1 MTRSQRE
8 ALVEHYLTGE
18 MSAAEEQE
26 FFMTVAVDGELL
38 GTLRAHRQVERALRR
53 DRDAL
58 PSGYAAVQERALAM
72 LAVQPQ
78 VSPISNARRWFSG
91 SRFSNWITTA
101 STALVF
107 AVAGYAGRDMIS
119 EPKPDAVPPI
129 HSVAT
134 TSQQTGKPQSGIPM
148 TITPHRDS
156 VVESAT
162 PAMHSPQESAR
173 EEATTPARAT
183 PSERPLRASNAA
195 AREAAVENNRRRHG
209 DTSVVRERRQAKAA
223 TPPEVTPSTVVEDD
237 ASAPIRPSEDEVRFK
252 VKVKVPRLQNPKEE

>member
-8 ALVEHYLTGE
+8 ALVEHYLAGD

-53 DRDAL
+53 DREAL

-78 VSPISNARRWFSG
+78 VSSMANPRKWFSG
-91 SRFSNWITTA
+91 SRFSGWITMA

-119 EPKPDAVPPI
+119 QPSRDAVQPVQ
-129 HSVAT
+129 SVST
-134 TSQQTGKPQSGIPM
+134 TSQQIQRPQSDIPT
-148 TITPHRDS
+148 TIFAIPNRDS
-156 VVESAT
+156 AGESAT
-162 PAMHSPQESAR
+162 PAMQRSQGAATETVKSP
-173 EEATTPARAT
+173 ATTTAA
-183 PSERPLRASNAA
+183 ERPLRASDAT
-195 AREAAVENNRRRHG
+195 AREAVAENNRKGRA
-209 DTSVVRERRQAKAA
+209 DTSVVRDRRQPKPAA
-223 TPPEVTPSTVVEDD
+223 VAPPVTTTTQEAETSTI
-237 ASAPIRPSEDEVRFK
+237 PKSEGVGFTIGLK
-252 VKVKVPRLQNPKEE
+252 KPKLKNPKK

>member
-78 VSPISNARRWFSG
+78 VSSVSTPRGWFSG
-91 SRFSNWITTA
+91 SRFSSWITTA

-107 AVAGYAGRDMIS
+107 AVAGYAGRGMLS
-119 EPKPDAVPPI
+119 EPKPDVVPPVQ
-129 HSVAT
+129 SVAT
-134 TSQQTGKPQSGIPM
+134 TSQQMGKPQSDIPM
-148 TITPHRDS
+148 TIFAAPHRDS
-156 VVESAT
+156 LVESAT
-162 PAMHSPQESAR
+162 PAMQHSQGTAM
-173 EEATTPARAT
+173 EAMKSPARVTAA
-183 PSERPLRASNAA
+183 ERPLRASDATA
-195 AREAAVENNRRRHG
+195 KEAPVENNRKGRA
-209 DTSVVRERRQAKAA
+209 DTTVVRERRQPKTAIAPA
-223 TPPEVTPSTVVEDD
+223 TPPAQETD
-237 ASAPIRPSEDEVRFK
+237 ASAPIRQSEEVGFK
-252 VKVKVPRLQNPKEE
+252 VRIKKPKLQNPKE